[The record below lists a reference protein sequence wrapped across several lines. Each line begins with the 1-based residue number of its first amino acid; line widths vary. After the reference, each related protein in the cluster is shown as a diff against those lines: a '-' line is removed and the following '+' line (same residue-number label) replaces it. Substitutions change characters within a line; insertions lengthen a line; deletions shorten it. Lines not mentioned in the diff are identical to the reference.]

1 MNRRAFLQHLAGAL
15 VAINVTLGY
24 DSLKAPKVVLE
35 PLYPANEYRVVMPMW
50 ADGDI
55 IRGCF
60 VTRDG
65 EKVRRAT
72 VSDRIFGIAEES
84 VRHGQRVFVCVS
96 GVANTT
102 WAKQ

>member
-1 MNRRAFLQHLAGAL
+1 MNRRFFLQHFAGAFL
-15 VAINVTLGY
+15 ALNVTLG
-24 DSLKAPKVVLE
+24 PTKVFKLPEPESVLVD
-35 PLYPANEYRVVMPMW
+35 NYRMVVPML

-55 IRGCF
+55 NLGCF

-65 EKVRRAT
+65 EKVRRAM

-84 VRHGQRVFVCVS
+84 VHDGQRVFVCVS

-102 WAKQ
+102 WAK